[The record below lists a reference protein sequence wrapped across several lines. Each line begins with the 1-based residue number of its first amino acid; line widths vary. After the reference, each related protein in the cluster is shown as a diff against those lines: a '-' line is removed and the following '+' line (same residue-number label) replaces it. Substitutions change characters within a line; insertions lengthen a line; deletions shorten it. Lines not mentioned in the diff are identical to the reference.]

1 MAKEEVKVTILDRQ
15 FAVNCQKGEK
25 EALMEAA
32 SFLDSQ
38 IRTIQQQTKLVGL
51 DRCAIIAALNISSE
65 LLRFRQGDSAMDL
78 VSGRIHVIGERIDD
92 AIREVRK
99 NSVRNIS
106 DDISD
111 LVRREMQD
119 EAENALKEGY
129 ITTLTD
135 KARRAAIDSSSQS
148 PEQVFLEAEP
158 FLKKLFGD
166 KADELLEK

>member
-1 MAKEEVKVTILDRQ
+1 VAKEEVKVTILDRQ

-78 VSGRIHVIGERIDD
+78 VSERIQVIGERIDD
-92 AIREVRK
+92 AIREAE
-99 NSVRNIS
+99 SVLS
-106 DDISD
+106 
-111 LVRREMQD
+111 
-119 EAENALKEGY
+119 
-129 ITTLTD
+129 
-135 KARRAAIDSSSQS
+135 
-148 PEQVFLEAEP
+148 
-158 FLKKLFGD
+158 
-166 KADELLEK
+166 

>member
-65 LLRFRQGDSAMDL
+65 LLRLRQGDSAMDL
-78 VSGRIHVIGERIDD
+78 VSERIHVIGERIDE
-92 AIREVRK
+92 AIE
-99 NSVRNIS
+99 
-106 DDISD
+106 
-111 LVRREMQD
+111 
-119 EAENALKEGY
+119 EAERAL
-129 ITTLTD
+129 
-135 KARRAAIDSSSQS
+135 SS
-148 PEQVFLEAEP
+148 
-158 FLKKLFGD
+158 
-166 KADELLEK
+166 

>member
-51 DRCAIIAALNISSE
+51 DRCAIIAAPNISSE

-78 VSGRIHVIGERIDD
+78 VSERIQVIGERIDD
-92 AIREVRK
+92 AI
-99 NSVRNIS
+99 
-106 DDISD
+106 
-111 LVRREMQD
+111 Q
-119 EAENALKEGY
+119 EAESVL
-129 ITTLTD
+129 
-135 KARRAAIDSSSQS
+135 S
-148 PEQVFLEAEP
+148 
-158 FLKKLFGD
+158 
-166 KADELLEK
+166 